1 MAVLSGRRVIVALV
15 VLLVSLPAFVQ
26 PQSQVVVF
34 THANVIDGGGAEMT
48 RDMTVTIADG
58 RISDLQ
64 PSRKSAPPSS
74 ARIIDATN
82 KFLIPGLWDM
92 HVHWYDA
99 RFLSLFLANGV
110 TGVRIM
116 WGMPPHLQWRAN
128 FNAGTLAGPR
138 MFIASA
144 IFDGPHPVWPSS
156 TVVSNAADAKAAVAA
171 AKQSG
176 YDFIKVYN
184 RLPRDAYFAIA
195 DEAARQGLTFAG
207 HVPAAVTAGEV
218 SDAHQKSIEHLTGI
232 LSSVS
237 SAETEVRK
245 RAAEVSTAGDAATGI
260 SAETRA
266 ALRELQERILA
277 TYDADKASALYARFV
292 RNGTWMCPT
301 LVVLRSM
308 ASLADPSFVADPRLK
323 YMPPQIRTSWNPANA
338 PLLKTKTAADYEI
351 DRRTLRK
358 QFELVGAMNRASVRI
373 IAGTDV
379 LNPFAFP
386 GFSLHDEL
394 ALLVDAGLTPM
405 QALRAATGGAAEFMG
420 RNDVGMVKRGNLADI
435 VLLDA
440 SPLENI
446 RNTTKIAAVVAN
458 GRLYDRAALDLLLAD
473 AEKAANAGSGMD

>member
-1 MAVLSGRRVIVALV
+1 MAVFPGCRVIAALV
-15 VLLVSLPAFVQ
+15 VLLVTLPAIVR

-34 THANVIDGGGAEMT
+34 THANVIDGSGAEMA

-64 PSRKSAPPSS
+64 ASGTSAPPSS
-74 ARIIDATN
+74 ARVIDATN

-99 RFLSLFLANGV
+99 RLLGLFLANGV
-110 TGVRIM
+110 TGIRVM
-116 WGMPPHLQWRAN
+116 WGMPLHLEWRAN
-128 FNAGTLAGPR
+128 FNASTLAGPR

-144 IFDGPHPVWPSS
+144 IFDGPNPVWPRS
-156 TVVSNAADAKAAVAA
+156 TVMSDAAQAKAAVAA
-171 AKQSG
+171 AKQNG

-184 RLPRDAYFAIA
+184 RLSRDAYFAIA
-195 DEAARQGLTFAG
+195 EESARQGLSFAG
-207 HVPAAVTAGEV
+207 HVPNAVTAGEA

-237 SAETEVRK
+237 SAEAEVRK
-245 RAAEVSTAGDAATGI
+245 RAAEVSTAGNAAVGI
-260 SAETRA
+260 SAESRA
-266 ALRELQERILA
+266 ALRELQELILA
-277 TYDADKASALYARFV
+277 TYDAEKASALYARFV

-301 LVVLRSM
+301 LVVLRSG
-308 ASLADPSFVADPRLK
+308 ASLDDPSFVADPRLK
-323 YMPPQIRTSWNPANA
+323 YMPPAIRTSWDPANA
-338 PLLKTKTAADYEI
+338 PFSKTKTAADYEVG
-351 DRRTLRK
+351 RRTLRK
-358 QFELVGAMNRASVRI
+358 QYEVVGAMNRAGVRI

-379 LNPFAFP
+379 LNPFVFP

-394 ALLVDAGLTPM
+394 ALLVEAGMTPA

-420 RNDVGMVKRGNLADI
+420 RNDVGMVKRGNLADL

-446 RNTTKIAAVVAN
+446 RNTTRIAAVVTN
-458 GRLYDRAALDLLLAD
+458 GRLYDRAALDRLLAD
-473 AEKAANAGSGMD
+473 AEKVANPGAGMD

>member
-1 MAVLSGRRVIVALV
+1 MAVFPGCRVIAALV
-15 VLLVSLPAFVQ
+15 VLLVTLPAIVR

-34 THANVIDGGGAEMT
+34 THANVIDGSGAEMA

-64 PSRKSAPPSS
+64 ASGTSAPPSS
-74 ARIIDATN
+74 ARVIDATN

-99 RFLSLFLANGV
+99 RLLGLFLANGV
-110 TGVRIM
+110 TGIRVM
-116 WGMPPHLQWRAN
+116 WGMPLHLEWRSN
-128 FNAGTLAGPR
+128 FNASTLAGPR

-144 IFDGPHPVWPSS
+144 IFDGPNPVWPRS
-156 TVVSNAADAKAAVAA
+156 TVISDAAEAKAAVAA
-171 AKQSG
+171 AKQNG

-184 RLPRDAYFAIA
+184 RLSRDAYFAIA
-195 DEAARQGLTFAG
+195 EESARQGLSFAG
-207 HVPAAVTAGEV
+207 HVPNAVTAGEA

-237 SAETEVRK
+237 SAEAEVRK
-245 RAAEVSTAGDAATGI
+245 RAAEVSTAGNAAVGI
-260 SAETRA
+260 SAESRA

-277 TYDADKASALYARFV
+277 TYDAEKASALYARFV

-301 LVVLRSM
+301 LVVLRSG
-308 ASLADPSFVADPRLK
+308 ASLDDPSFVADPRLK
-323 YMPPQIRTSWNPANA
+323 YMPPGIRTSWDPANA
-338 PLLKTKTAADYEI
+338 PLFKTKTAADYEVG
-351 DRRTLRK
+351 RRTLRK
-358 QFELVGAMNRASVRI
+358 QYEVVGAMNRAGVRI

-379 LNPFAFP
+379 LNPFVFP

-394 ALLVDAGLTPM
+394 ALLVEAGMTPA

-420 RNDVGMVKRGNLADI
+420 RNDVGIVKRGNLADL

-440 SPLENI
+440 NPLENI
-446 RNTTKIAAVVAN
+446 RNTTRIAAVVAN
-458 GRLYDRAALDLLLAD
+458 GRLYDRTALDRLLAD
-473 AEKAANAGSGMD
+473 AEKVANPGAGMD

>member
-1 MAVLSGRRVIVALV
+1 MAVFPGRRVIAALV
-15 VLLVSLPAFVQ
+15 VLLVTLPAIVR

-34 THANVIDGGGAEMT
+34 THANVIDGSGAEMA

-64 PSRKSAPPSS
+64 ASGTSAPPSS
-74 ARIIDATN
+74 ARVIDATN

-99 RFLSLFLANGV
+99 RLLGLFLANGV
-110 TGVRIM
+110 TGIRVM
-116 WGMPPHLQWRAN
+116 WGMPLHLEWRAN
-128 FNAGTLAGPR
+128 FNASTLAGPR

-144 IFDGPHPVWPSS
+144 IFDGPNPVWPRS
-156 TVVSNAADAKAAVAA
+156 TVISDAAEAKAAVAA
-171 AKQSG
+171 AKQNG

-184 RLPRDAYFAIA
+184 RLSRDAYFAIA
-195 DEAARQGLTFAG
+195 EESARQGLSFAG
-207 HVPAAVTAGEV
+207 HVPNAVTAGEA

-237 SAETEVRK
+237 SAEAEVRR
-245 RAAEVSTAGDAATGI
+245 RAAEVSTAGNAAVGI
-260 SAETRA
+260 SAESRA

-277 TYDADKASALYARFV
+277 TYDAEKASALYARFV

-301 LVVLRSM
+301 LVVLRSG
-308 ASLADPSFVADPRLK
+308 ASLDDPSFVADPRLK
-323 YMPPQIRTSWNPANA
+323 YMPPGIRTSWDPANA
-338 PLLKTKTAADYEI
+338 PLFKTKTAADYEVG
-351 DRRTLRK
+351 RRTLRK
-358 QFELVGAMNRASVRI
+358 QYEVVGAMNRAGVRI

-379 LNPFAFP
+379 LNPFVFP

-394 ALLVDAGLTPM
+394 ALLVEAGMTPA

-420 RNDVGMVKRGNLADI
+420 RNDVGIVKRGNLADL

-440 SPLENI
+440 SP
-446 RNTTKIAAVVAN
+446 
-458 GRLYDRAALDLLLAD
+458 
-473 AEKAANAGSGMD
+473 